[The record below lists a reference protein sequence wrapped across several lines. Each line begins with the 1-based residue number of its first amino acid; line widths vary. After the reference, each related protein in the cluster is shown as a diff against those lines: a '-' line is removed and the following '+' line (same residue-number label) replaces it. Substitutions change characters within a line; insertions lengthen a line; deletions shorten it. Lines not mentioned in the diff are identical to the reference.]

1 MIILGIDPGTTRI
14 GWAFLQVGR
23 KDIKPIDYGCLE
35 IIEQSQG
42 QRLEIIAK
50 NLDILIKKY
59 KPSIVAIEKIFF
71 FKNAKTVMSISEARG
86 VIILIIQKNH
96 LKYIELTPLEIK
108 QNLIGY
114 GRANKK
120 DVQKAIQCFFSLE
133 TLPKPDDIADAL
145 AVALAGANKLE
156 KHTKENKK

>member
-14 GWAFLQVGR
+14 GWAFLRVGR
-23 KDIKPIDYGCLE
+23 KNIKPIDYGCLE

>member
-14 GWAFLQVGR
+14 GWAFLRVGR

>member
-23 KDIKPIDYGCLE
+23 KNIKPIDYGCLE
-35 IIEQSQG
+35 ILEQAQG

-50 NLDILIKKY
+50 NLDVLIKKY

-120 DVQKAIQCFFSLE
+120 DVQKTVQCFFSLE
-133 TLPKPDDIADAL
+133 KLPKPDDIADAL
-145 AVALAGANKLE
+145 AVALAGVNKLE
-156 KHTKENKK
+156 KHKK